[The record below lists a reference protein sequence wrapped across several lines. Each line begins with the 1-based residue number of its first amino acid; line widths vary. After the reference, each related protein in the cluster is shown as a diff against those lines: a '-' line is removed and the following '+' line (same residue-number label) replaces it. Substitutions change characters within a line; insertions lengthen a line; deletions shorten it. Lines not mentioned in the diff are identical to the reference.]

1 MRETLVRQK
10 RFVLYMYMIALFLM
24 SLFPA
29 QAIAESETTTYH
41 WSTDE
46 VPSGQET
53 VFVPQPIEVE
63 IEGTEIK
70 TSISDSASLRL
81 AEWYKVYL
89 SPEWDED
96 KAYLLFQTLQEVTQ
110 GVSVSSYKQNPSYW
124 ILSDAHVAQ
133 DIDLGP
139 DVEVA
144 YGSLRTITIASE
156 AFTYANPFVAKI
168 EGIRG
173 RYFSKRLWRAVL
185 RFATYIPGEGIQHR
199 TIDQMLQRNYG
210 VTVHVPDY
218 EVLTDE
224 PAHNFSKFTYQEI
237 LGIMIMF
244 EEYPSGMHVTPGLKY
259 LIRRAPDPFVEYTA
273 RANTGRG
280 FIEFT
285 DKAFEDGITHA
296 TQRIIL
302 HEKAH
307 FLWAYLFDEQLIA
320 DWIELGGWYYEG
332 ERWQTTNQTEF
343 VSDYAHGVNPNEDM
357 AESIAYYIV
366 TPDKL
371 RSRSPAK
378 YEFIQDRIMHGT
390 RYISTIREDLTFVVY
405 NLYPDYVYPGE
416 VVRVDVTVEG
426 APEWSKRVEVE
437 IETHTENELDYSTG
451 GWVFFRLLNNDQER
465 QGYFVVQLRP
475 VDVEGRTSYRQSQ
488 SNILRGSTHVPSSY
502 AKGDYTITQVLTY
515 DANRLTR
522 YNSGGFGLQIYLNN
536 IYEDS
541 SPPEYVPNS
550 AKLSVSDA
558 YTEKNEHF
566 YTVTATWQVKE
577 NRTLS
582 GYTYIEPEEPEA
594 KADFNRGNFYYLQP
608 YSGSWREHFWR
619 LVNADI
625 VRHEGDIWTLRSTFF
640 IPHYMPGGVYELK
653 SLYFKD
659 AINREGAWLP
669 NIDEQI
675 QKVTIETKNPDTMP
689 PTLDVNRITVDAEP
703 ANPINPN
710 GETFVTVEYY
720 VKDDISGF
728 ERGHIA
734 IRNPLG
740 GERHY
745 DIWGPYNYSEKK
757 EIYFQDDPN
766 VYRKY
771 TRSIYLPEGSFP
783 GVWGVIGISVTD
795 KARNTLYHD
804 FTEITRFEVTDETQA
819 APTAQV
825 ALPDKNAL
833 LANFPNPFNPE
844 TWIPYQLAT
853 PADVTLRVYAA
864 DGKVVRRL
872 ALGHQ
877 PAGRYQSKRRAAYW
891 DGKNTLGEPVASGVY
906 FYTLTAG
913 DFSATRKMLIRK

>member
-1 MRETLVRQK
+1 MRETLAGSK
-10 RFVLYMYMIALFLM
+10 ILVLYMIALFSI
-24 SLFPA
+24 SLFSG

-41 WSTDE
+41 WEKDE

-63 IEGTEIK
+63 IEGTDIK
-70 TSISDSASLRL
+70 NAITDSASLRL
-81 AEWYKVYL
+81 ANWYKVYL
-89 SPEWDED
+89 SSEWDED
-96 KAYLLFQTLQEVTQ
+96 KAYLLLQALQDMSRYSLTWR
-110 GVSVSSYKQNPSYW
+110 QNPTYW

-139 DVEVA
+139 DVER
-144 YGSLRTITIASE
+144 GSLRTITIASE
-156 AFTYANPFVAKI
+156 AFTYAHPFVAKI
-168 EGIRG
+168 DGIQG

-185 RFATYIPGEGIQHR
+185 RFVTDIPGQGIQDR
-199 TIDQMLQRNYG
+199 AIDTILRYKYG

-218 EVLTDE
+218 EALTEE

-259 LIRRAPDPFVEYTA
+259 LIRRAPDPYVKYTA
-273 RANTGRG
+273 RANTGKG

-285 DKAFEDGITHA
+285 DKAFIDGITHE

-307 FLWAYLFDEQLIA
+307 FLWAYLFDEQLKA
-320 DWIELGGWYYEG
+320 DWIELGEWYYED
-332 ERWQTTNQTEF
+332 ERWKTTNQTEF

-378 YEFIQDRIMHGT
+378 YEFVQNRIMHGT
-390 RYISTIREDLTFVVY
+390 RYISLIREDLTFVVY

-426 APEWSKRVEVE
+426 EPESSKRVEIE
-437 IETHTENELDYSTG
+437 IETHTESELDYSTG
-451 GWVFFRLLNNDQER
+451 GVAYFQLLNNDQDR
-465 QGYFVVQLRP
+465 PGWFYVQLRP
-475 VDVEGRTSYRQSQ
+475 VDAQGRTSYRRSQ
-488 SNILRGSTHVPSSY
+488 SNILRGHTHVPSSY
-502 AKGDYTITQVLTY
+502 ATGYYTITQVFTY

-541 SPPEYVPNS
+541 YPPEYVPNS
-550 AKLSVSDA
+550 AKLTVSDA
-558 YTEKNEHF
+558 YTANNEHF
-566 YTVTATWQVKE
+566 YAVTATWQVKE
-577 NRTLS
+577 NKTLS
-582 GYTYIEPEEPEA
+582 GHTYIQPEERDQDA
-594 KADFNRGNFYYLQP
+594 SYLSLIQ
-608 YSGSWREHFWR
+608 YRLSDSWVYASKVSR
-619 LVNADI
+619 
-625 VRHEGDIWTLRSTFF
+625 EGDIWTLKATFF
-640 IPHYMPGGVYELK
+640 FPHYMSGGVYELK
-653 SLYFKD
+653 RLYFKD
-659 AINREGAWLP
+659 AINRESAWLP

-675 QKVTIETKNPDTMP
+675 QKVTIETKTPDTTP
-689 PTLDVNRITVDAEP
+689 PILDVNRITVDAKP
-703 ANPINPN
+703 ANPANPN

-728 ERGHIA
+728 EEGHIA
-734 IRNPLG
+734 IRDPLG
-740 GERHY
+740 GERRY
-745 DIWGPYNYSEKK
+745 DIWGPYTYRWTD
-757 EIYFQDDPN
+757 EIYFQEDPT

-771 TRSIYLPEGSFP
+771 TAYITLPEGSYP
-783 GVWGVIGISVTD
+783 GVWGVIGIGVTD
-795 KARNTLYHD
+795 KARNTIYHD
-804 FTEITRFEVTDETQA
+804 FTEITRFEVTDETQS
-819 APTAQV
+819 APTVQV
-825 ALPDKNAL
+825 TLPDKNAL
-833 LANFPNPFNPE
+833 LPNYPNPFNPE

-853 PADVTLRVYAA
+853 PAKVTLTIYAA
-864 DGKVVRRL
+864 DGQAVRQL

-877 PAGRYQSKRRAAYW
+877 AAGTYQSRSRAAHW
-891 DGKNTLGEPVASGVY
+891 DGKNETGEPVASGIY
-906 FYTLTAG
+906 FYKLTAG